1 MRYSAGIMSYSF
13 WYLETRTTA
22 KYMVNGLS
30 KSEIS
35 NLAINENIYQVGS
48 ERRSKELL
56 NVTYR
61 RLKDFPIELLEY
73 FLNSNSDMGKIFVLI
88 SVLKTDRL
96 FFEFMHEVFR
106 EHILIGN
113 HLILNTEF
121 DSFFIN
127 KAYQSELIENWKDT
141 TIMKLKAVYKNFL
154 SEAGLL
160 KKVDEGFEIITPILD
175 VELKSLLEKDNLQ
188 PFINVITGEN

>member
-35 NLAINENIYQVGS
+35 DLAINENIYQVGS

-127 KAYQSELIENWKDT
+127 KAYQSEVIENWKDT

-160 KKVDEGFEIITPILD
+160 KKVDDGFQIITPILD
-175 VELKSLLEKDNLQ
+175 VELKNLLEKNNLQ

>member
-22 KYMVNGLS
+22 KYMVKGLS

-35 NLAINENIYQVGS
+35 NLAIKDNIYQVGS
-48 ERRSKELL
+48 ERRAKELL

-61 RLKDFPIELLEY
+61 RLKDFHIELLEY

>member
-1 MRYSAGIMSYSF
+1 MKYSAGIMSYSF

-35 NLAINENIYQVGS
+35 DLAINDNIYQVGS
-48 ERRSKELL
+48 ERRAKELL

-73 FLNSNSDMGKIFVLI
+73 FLNSNSNMGKIFVLI
-88 SVLKTDRL
+88 SVLKTDML

-113 HLILNTEF
+113 PLILNTEF

-127 KAYQSELIENWKDT
+127 KAYQSEVIENWKDT

-160 KKVDEGFEIITPILD
+160 KKVDDGFEILTPILD
-175 VELKSLLEKDNLQ
+175 VEFKNLLEKNDFQ
-188 PFINVITGEN
+188 PFINVITGED

>member
-35 NLAINENIYQVGS
+35 DLAINENIYQVGS

-160 KKVDEGFEIITPILD
+160 KKVDDGFQIITPILD

>member
-35 NLAINENIYQVGS
+35 DLAINENIYQVGS

-127 KAYQSELIENWKDT
+127 KAYQSEVIENWKDT

>member
-1 MRYSAGIMSYSF
+1 MSYSF

-127 KAYQSELIENWKDT
+127 KAYQSEVIENWKDT

-160 KKVDEGFEIITPILD
+160 KKVDDGFQIITPILD